1 MKKTDENKNSPA
13 GNAEAEAGKT
23 LENPSAEAGKTLEN
37 PSAEAGKTPENTQA
51 QVDKAAED
59 QAALQRRCRA
69 LAEKIYNLDSRVYS
83 HVGSSLGRTLI
94 SPRDKSI
101 DILTHELLI
110 APKGEFIVKTM
121 ALIAR
126 MGRTIRDKSTK
137 ARLMSEYNAIMK
149 GLDRLEPE
157 VASTDIGDKARISLN
172 PFAIPGHRPFSSDD
186 HLIICIGRSYGSAG
200 TDIGFR
206 LADELHINYYDATI
220 FQDVLD
226 RKRAEQEAKEEG
238 GTVASHL
245 EDDHSLKGLKLWLR
259 NFSRFHGL
267 PEQDALFFQQ
277 SEYIEQLSKEED
289 LIIMGRCADVVLRNA
304 RIPHVSIFITAPQ
317 DIRIRRV
324 MELHQISFREAAR
337 LVKTNDRAHE
347 RFYHRYTG
355 LQWGNAIHY
364 DLCINSA
371 SYGIDESV
379 ELIMRVIRA
388 RIREVQKKE

>member
-1 MKKTDENKNSPA
+1 MKKTDEIKKNSADNA
-13 GNAEAEAGKT
+13 GAELNAADKAAADADKAAENA
-23 LENPSAEAGKTLEN
+23 
-37 PSAEAGKTPENTQA
+37 QA
-51 QVDKAAED
+51 QADKAAED

-137 ARLMSEYNAIMK
+137 ARLMSEYNSVMK
-149 GLDRLEPE
+149 ELDRLEPE

-186 HLIICIGRSYGSAG
+186 HLVICIGRSYGSAG

-220 FQDVLD
+220 FQDVL
-226 RKRAEQEAKEEG
+226 
-238 GTVASHL
+238 L
-245 EDDHSLKGLKLWLR
+245 EDNQSMKGLKLWLR

-277 SEYIEQLSKEED
+277 SEYIEQLSKQED

-324 MELHQISFREAAR
+324 MELRQISFREAAR